1 MGWTLN
7 VGPWDPR
14 PWTLDLRSCFVL
26 TMGRPFPNL
35 CMLSKKHG
43 KSIWDPDVENWT
55 LQSIGDCINWKI
67 HLETLSWQ
75 LNLVE
80 YLWEVEILLW
90 RIYLKKL
97 SIGGWAEVISWS
109 EEIFWKHYM
118 DNYTL
123 QSINGQVGFR
133 ESIKTK
139 LLCKVLGCRW
149 VGGWSEVIYP
159 DLENLSEKFTF

>member
-1 MGWTLN
+1 MLDLGTQDLGHWTSDHVLSLQW
-7 VGPWDPR
+7 VGPSPIFAC
-14 PWTLDLRSCFVL
+14 SAKN
-26 TMGRPFPNL
+26 MES
-35 CMLSKKHG
+35 LS
-43 KSIWDPDVENWT
+43 ET
-55 LQSIGDCINWKI
+55 QMWKI
-67 HLETLSWQ
+67 ELCRVLVTALILKIYLETLSWQ

-90 RIYLKKL
+90 KIYLKKL
-97 SIGGWAEVISWS
+97 SIGGWAEVISWY